1 MNTILKYAK
10 EINKDTIVLIIL
22 SDGTATCTRKDSDL
36 LSIVLPNY
44 YNYCKPEYIEK
55 KLSEKNINYVLLDKL
70 YEYRTIGKKTFEN
83 NKYRYYNKIN
93 IKINKIEKIKN
104 AMIKNNNLINI
115 IEGMI
120 NSYEKI

>member
-1 MNTILKYAK
+1 MQTWIY
-10 EINKDTIVLIIL
+10 
-22 SDGTATCTRKDSDL
+22 R
-36 LSIVLPNY
+36 
-44 YNYCKPEYIEK
+44 K

-70 YEYRTIGKKTFEN
+70 YEYRTIGEKKFEI

-93 IKINKIEKIKN
+93 IKNNKIEKIKN

-120 NSYEKI
+120 NSYEKIWWF

>member
-22 SDGTATCTRKDSDL
+22 SDGTVACTRKDGEL
-36 LSIVLPNY
+36 LSLVSPNY

-55 KLSEKNINYVLLDKL
+55 K
-70 YEYRTIGKKTFEN
+70 FEI

-120 NSYEKI
+120 NSYEKIL